1 MGGLRVAHYSTKRS
15 ALNAFNTAVE
25 RLSQPQWRDA
35 LRGFNRG
42 IEREAL
48 RIDAQGRLAQDTHP
62 LALGSALTHPWITT
76 DFSEALMELITPV
89 YQDPD
94 ALLDHLAD
102 THTFVLR
109 HLNGQRLWPFSMP
122 CFIDAGEHI
131 PIAQYGS
138 SHTGRMKT
146 LYRIGLEHR
155 YGAMMQAIAGL
166 HFNFSVPKALWEA
179 LGVDGDDQ
187 DAVSERYFSLLRHFK
202 RHVWVLAYLFGA
214 SPSLCRS
221 FLQGHQPDLP
231 FEQRDGTLYL
241 PYATSLRMSDL
252 GYTNK
257 AQDKLKV
264 SINSVQE
271 YVRDLKV
278 AINLPSEEYA
288 KIGVKVDG
296 EYRQL
301 NANVLQIEN
310 ELYSPV
316 RPKRTTAPGETPS
329 DALAR
334 GGVEYVEVRA
344 LDVNPFEPLGI
355 SRDQILLLDLFLLD
369 GLLEPQPPCNDAAMA
384 EQKRNFSEVV
394 LDGRRPGKT
403 LVRDG
408 QSVTLADWMSELMA
422 RWGQLATILDAA
434 NGDERYGKA
443 LSAWQGA
450 ARDPEQ
456 TLSAKVLAVSLAEG
470 HGHWADH
477 MATTHRETLLNRD
490 YARLTEAQ
498 LLAAAEE
505 SLRAQSAREA
515 EDTGSFDAFLSDYF
529 RRQCGNPDD

>member
-1 MGGLRVAHYSTKRS
+1 M
-15 ALNAFNTAVE
+15 NAFNSAVE
-25 RLSQPQWRDA
+25 RLSQPQWHDA

-48 RIDAQGRLAQDTHP
+48 RIDAQGHLAQDPHP
-62 LALGSALTHPWITT
+62 QSLGSALTHPWITT

-94 ALLDHLAD
+94 ALLAHLAD
-102 THTFVLR
+102 THSYVLR
-109 HLNGQRLWPFSMP
+109 HLNGERLWPLSMP
-122 CFIDAGEHI
+122 CFIDSGQNI

-138 SHTGRMKT
+138 SHSGRMKT
-146 LYRIGLEHR
+146 LYRVGLEHR

-166 HFNFSVPKALWEA
+166 HFNFSVPDTLWRA

-187 DAVSERYFSLLRHFK
+187 GEISARYFSLLRYYK

-214 SPSLCRS
+214 SPSLCGS
-221 FLQGHQPDLP
+221 FLQGQRPNLP
-231 FEQRDGTLYL
+231 FEERDGTLYL

-257 AQDKLKV
+257 AQDQLKV
-264 SINSVQE
+264 SINSLGE
-271 YVRDLKV
+271 YVRDLKT
-278 AINLPSEEYA
+278 AISIPSEEYA

-316 RPKRTTAPGETPS
+316 RPKRTTGPGETPS

-355 SRDQILLLDLFLLD
+355 SRDQVLLLDLFLLA
-369 GLLEPQPPCNDAAMA
+369 GLIEVQAPVDAREEA
-384 EQKRNFSEVV
+384 EQKANFSEVV

-403 LVRDG
+403 LQRDG
-408 QSVTLADWMSELMA
+408 ETIALADWMSGLMA
-422 RWGQLATILDAA
+422 RWSQLADVLDAA
-434 NGDERYGKA
+434 HGDGRYGQA
-443 LSAWQGA
+443 LAAWRA
-450 ARDPEQ
+450 AATDPEQ
-456 TLSAKVLAVSLAEG
+456 TLSAKVLAASLAEG
-470 HGHWADH
+470 HGHWASR
-477 MATTHRETLLNRD
+477 MATEHRQALLNRD
-490 YARLTEAQ
+490 YTLLTEAR
-498 LLAAAEE
+498 LDAAAAKSIADQAE
-505 SLRAQSAREA
+505 REA
-515 EDTGSFDAFLSDYF
+515 SDRGSFDEFLAEYF
-529 RRQCGNPDD
+529 RQ